1 MATLIPLRGQLFVD
15 EQGRRW
21 VVEGVVHLRVAKR
34 GGQFIVNLKGVG
46 DNEGELVLSSADFV
60 LLVRRGALR
69 QVLQ

>member
-69 QVLQ
+69 QVPQ